1 MVKILRATNLQSPST
16 PRGVTANPKSGSWHD
31 PSQLTR
37 KQITSRISVRRL
49 YVKDPNNPIFYK
61 EQDLF
66 SANANPRFNPG
77 RGVSSVTTLDG
88 SPQPPQGVTS
98 GHQKVIRQT
107 NQMKTGGKTL
117 KRRTF

>member
-1 MVKILRATNLQSPST
+1 MVKILRAPSLTSKQT
-16 PRGVTANPKSGSWHD
+16 PKGSTANPKAGSWHD

-37 KQITSRISVRRL
+37 GQIKTRISVQRRF
-49 YVKDPNNPIFYK
+49 VNDPNNPIWYP
-61 EQDLF
+61 EQMLF

-77 RGVSSVTTLDG
+77 RGVSSATTLDG
-88 SPQPPQGVTS
+88 TPQPPAGFNS

-117 KRRTF
+117 KKRS